1 MVAMGVVHWPIFL
14 GSASHTPTST
24 LNFRELRQETVRIVP
39 VVPGKRPHRV
49 PKARRSARF
58 DRGIRAKYTRAASI
72 EPLFGQFQ
80 REVRRIHLLRTPVYK
95 GNRKGR
101 SFWRLRPFDL
111 RTAERSAVRFPYGLA
126 FRGGSGEDP

>member
-1 MVAMGVVHWPIFL
+1 MIEWLTSLYLLLFTGVR
-14 GSASHTPTST
+14 G
-24 LNFRELRQETVRIVP
+24 ETVRKVP

-80 REVRRIHLLRTPVYK
+80 KVNSPKFVL
-95 GNRKGR
+95 
-101 SFWRLRPFDL
+101 
-111 RTAERSAVRFPYGLA
+111 TAF
-126 FRGGSGEDP
+126 